1 MNRFSKILKRKID
14 AVSKVEFSEFEAED
28 SDSAFPCG
36 RPLNPQTIK
45 KSVKE
50 LIRTANQPSSRD
62 KCAKYIK
69 DNNDKNCADLGS
81 TDPANAMPYL
91 RFTVARLACERYA
104 ESVVNALPPGTS
116 DAAKAEAK
124 RKATCDAINFIRYRS
139 PGVLP
144 GELTTLPNPVP
155 GTNSRPIEPGQMTT
169 DLINAFNEGF
179 NYMCMH
185 KIVQQMEQLD
195 EYAAMPALSCF

>member
-50 LIRTANQPSSRD
+50 LIRTANQPMSGD

-69 DNNDKNCADLGS
+69 DNNNKSCADLGS
-81 TDPANAMPYL
+81 TDPENAMPYL
-91 RFTVARLACERYA
+91 RFTVAKLACERYA
-104 ESVVNALPPGTS
+104 DSVVNALPPGTS

-144 GELTTLPNPVP
+144 GGLTTLPNPVP
-155 GTNSRPIEPGQMTT
+155 GTNSRPIAPGQMST

-185 KIVQQMEQLD
+185 NIGQEMDKLD
-195 EYAAMPALSCF
+195 QYAARMSLGCF